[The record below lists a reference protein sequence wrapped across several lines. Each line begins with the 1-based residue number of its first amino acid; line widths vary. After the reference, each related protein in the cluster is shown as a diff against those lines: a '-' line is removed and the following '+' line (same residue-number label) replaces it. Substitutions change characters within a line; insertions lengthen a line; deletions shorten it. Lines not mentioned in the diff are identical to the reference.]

1 MRQHLLHQGLAT
13 KPRVVSVDKT
23 GNGEEP
29 FQRNSHNRGK
39 HFNHIGFLYFKGT
52 PYLAV
57 LLPSVSN
64 RSLEAKMEGKP
75 IRSASLEVS
84 NR

>member
-1 MRQHLLHQGLAT
+1 MYSTVTGVRVMCVRLCVLLNYRGIRQHLLHQRLAS

-39 HFNHIGFLYFKGT
+39 LFL
-52 PYLAV
+52 
-57 LLPSVSN
+57 LLWFPVN
-64 RSLEAKMEGKP
+64 
-75 IRSASLEVS
+75 
-84 NR
+84 